1 MKSIPL
7 LCFYLCLAQQV
18 AYSFQASIHPLEVA
32 ALKAI
37 AKKWG
42 IRSFDNTTIDC
53 RPDYPG
59 PGNDDLL
66 IFDCDC
72 PSGSIK
78 VYARHAGPVPMELFD
93 LAELTTLNLSENK
106 LSGTLPPQL
115 GSLTQ
120 LKFLSLRSNRF
131 SGPIPKELGELN
143 SLEELHIDSSGLT
156 GEIPAEL
163 GKLSNLRTIWAFDNL
178 FTGKLPEFF
187 GRLVKLEEM
196 RIHGTELE
204 GPIPS
209 NYSSL
214 TNLRE
219 LSLGDLTKV
228 DSTVAFVESLKNLS
242 ILSLRNCLI
251 VGPLPNKLESFLE
264 LVYLDLSFNKLTGHI
279 PDSFQNLT
287 SIQALFLGSN
297 NLSGLLPQHILVPS
311 MTTLNFIGTSVDT
324 DDLRYRQDGDIL
336 SCLRAG
342 ASCSSKDVPY
352 TNTSISINC
361 GGPEQESNSGI
372 IFSADSEDLGAA
384 SFYLDP
390 HRPWLVSSSRSYF
403 PSSAKSVAATDL
415 KIEGTSD
422 PHLYKTAR
430 LSTGSLRY
438 FALRMKPGNYSV
450 ELHFAEIILEDDDDG
465 DMQSLVG
472 PGRRLFDV
480 YLQDSPMNVVS
491 MMQGVRVLRDF
502 NIQAE
507 ANGSRRALVKE
518 FTVNVSVDGIVDI
531 HFFWA
536 GRGTCCIPRQGTFG
550 PLVSAINISRH
561 LEDEETPESGRR
573 NSSGGGGGGGG
584 GLKKEI
590 VVGIVFG
597 CAAGLLIL
605 ASVLYLW
612 WKKDDGEGSKW
623 AHRGFSEVN
632 DD

>member
-18 AYSFQASIHPLEVA
+18 VYSFQANIHPLEVA
-32 ALKAI
+32 ALTAI
-37 AKKWG
+37 AKNWG
-42 IRSFDNTTIDC
+42 IQSFDNTTIDC

-66 IFDCDC
+66 IVDCDC
-72 PSGSIK
+72 SSGSIK

-93 LAELTTLNLSENK
+93 LAGLTTLNLSENK

-163 GKLSNLRTIWAFDNL
+163 GKL
-178 FTGKLPEFF
+178 KFF

-209 NYSSL
+209 NYSAL

-228 DSTVAFVESLKNLS
+228 DSTVAFVESLNNLS

-324 DDLRYRQDGDIL
+324 DDLRYRWDIL

-342 ASCSSKDVPY
+342 ASCSSKDVPCKY
-352 TNTSISINC
+352 KHLHLHQLW
-361 GGPEQESNSGI
+361 GAEQESNSGI

-390 HRPWLVSSSRSYF
+390 HRPWLVSSSSSYF

-438 FALRMKPGNYSV
+438 FALRMKPGNYS
-450 ELHFAEIILEDDDDG
+450 DDDDG
-465 DMQSLVG
+465 DGQSLVG

-573 NSSGGGGGGGG
+573 NSGGGG